1 MFEKTYLLSPER
13 IHLLRK
19 IWLAKNIKSKVKFL
33 FYVKI
38 MSGFMCEL
46 YFIVFKTFYIFILIK
61 TKKLNYFD

>member
-38 MSGFMCEL
+38 MSVFMCEL
-46 YFIVFKTFYIFILIK
+46 YFIVFKTINIFILIK
-61 TKKLNYFD
+61 TGKIKLF

>member
-13 IHLLRK
+13 IHLSRK

-38 MSGFMCEL
+38 MSLFMCEL
-46 YFIVFKTFYIFILIK
+46 YFIVFKTFYIFNFIK
-61 TKKLNYFD
+61 TRKIKLF